1 MLVLDENLPAG
12 QRLLLRR
19 WRIRFRAIGEELG
32 DAGTQ
37 DENLIPLLHRL
48 PQPTLITLDRDF
60 YRPELAH
67 DGHCLVWVDVRGRE
81 AADFIR
87 RFLRHPAFN
96 TSAKRMGLVIRAH
109 VDGVSC
115 WRPDRRLPQDTP
127 WPAP

>member
-12 QRLLLRR
+12 QRLLPHK
-19 WRIRFRAIGEELG
+19 WRIRFRP
-32 DAGTQ
+32 D
-37 DENLIPLLHRL
+37 
-48 PQPTLITLDRDF
+48 
-60 YRPELAH
+60 LAH
-67 DGHCLVWVDVRGRE
+67 DGYCLVWLDVRGLE
-81 AADFIR
+81 AARFIR